1 MSASRA
7 TFSAGRILAVLAGA
21 VVLALL
27 ACELAGWR
35 FLRGPAAR
43 AISNAAGTDVV
54 IEAPFRAHL
63 LWNPGVQA
71 GRLKVAAA
79 SDVDVPHLLDASEVE
94 VRWGWL
100 DVWRWQQGGPL
111 ALRMLGAKHLDA
123 RLVRPDASHAS
134 WLIGPQDAAES
145 RQATARPAF
154 RIDALRVADGVV
166 KVDDALNDLTLE
178 AKLSLGEGAV
188 ANAERGLHVDA
199 DGRWRDQPVKVD
211 LSTDS
216 IMLLLDTSDNGA
228 AQPVALK
235 IDAEL
240 GSTHAR
246 FDGTVASLLDARALD
261 GEAQVSGPSLHVVGE
276 PFGVSMP
283 HTPDFDLKGRV
294 THESGVWQTT
304 FDAARFGDS
313 TLAGTLR
320 FDSSATPPR
329 LDGKVSGKRLT
340 LTDFGPVIGTD
351 TPPPAASDRVLPD
364 RPLDLPTLQAL
375 DVDVQLAIDTFD
387 FGTPTL
393 KPMHELRGEII
404 VDQGV
409 LKVRSLNAQAV
420 GGRFTGDIEIDSTA
434 QPARWH
440 AALRVADFDVGQW
453 LRVGDAEVG
462 SSNGYL
468 DGDLQA
474 AIRVTGYGRSTR
486 NVLGSLEGQADAHLR
501 NGSVSHLVME
511 AIGLDLA
518 QALGVAIGGDDTLAL
533 NCARLQSPIK
543 KGVFDPLV
551 AVLDNRDSTIRVRG
565 RISLADET
573 LALRIEA
580 KPKDV
585 SLLSLRSPVLVG
597 GTLRHPEVGIEG
609 SELAPQLVA
618 AAALAI
624 VAPIVAWVPLI
635 DLGEDEQSDPC
646 KLNAE
651 AGKDESSEGEAGKTE
666 AGSTKKEKNAVRRL
680 PPPSGPDRRYTP

>member
-1 MSASRA
+1 MSASRG
-7 TFSAGRILAVLAGA
+7 TFSAGRILAMLAGA

-27 ACELAGWR
+27 VCELAGWR

-43 AISNAAGTDVV
+43 AISDAVGTEVV

-71 GRLKVAAA
+71 GRLTVAAA
-79 SDVDVPHLLDASEVE
+79 NDVDVPHLLDANEVE

-134 WLIGPQDAAES
+134 WLIGPQGEAES
-145 RQATARPAF
+145 PQTATRPAF

-166 KVDDALNDLTLE
+166 KVDDALNDLTLA
-178 AKLSLGEGAV
+178 AKLSLGEGA
-188 ANAERGLHVDA
+188 ADDAERGLRVNA
-199 DGRWRDQPVKVD
+199 DGRWRDQPVKID
-211 LSTDS
+211 LIADS
-216 IMLLLDTSDNGA
+216 VMLLLGTSDNAA

-235 IDAEL
+235 IDAAL

-246 FDGTVASLLDARALD
+246 FDGTVASLLGARALK
-261 GEAQVSGPSLHVVGE
+261 GEAQASGPSLHMVGE
-276 PFGVSMP
+276 SFGVSMP

-294 THESGVWQTT
+294 THENGVWQTT

-320 FDSSATPPR
+320 FDSTATPPR

-351 TPPPAASDRVLPD
+351 TPPEASDRVLPD
-364 RPLDLPTLQAL
+364 RPLDLPTLQGL
-375 DVDVQLAIDTFD
+375 DADVQLAIDTFD

-404 VDQGV
+404 VDKGV

-420 GGRFTGDIEIDSTA
+420 GGRFTGDIEIDSAA

-440 AALRVADFDVGQW
+440 AALRVAGFDVGQW
-453 LRVGDAEVG
+453 LRVGDGEAG

-468 DGDLQA
+468 DGELHA
-474 AIRVTGYGRSTR
+474 AIQVTGYGRSTQD
-486 NVLGSLEGQADAHLR
+486 VLGSLEGQADARLR
-501 NGSVSHLVME
+501 DGSVSHLVME

-518 QALGVAIGGDDTLAL
+518 QALGVAISGDETLAL
-533 NCARLQSPIK
+533 RCARLQSPID
-543 KGVFDPLV
+543 KGVFDPLT

-573 LALRIEA
+573 LALRVEA

-597 GTLRHPEVGIEG
+597 GTLSKPEIGVEG
-609 SELAPQLVA
+609 SALAPQLLA

-624 VAPIVAWVPLI
+624 VAPVAAWVPLI
-635 DLGEDEQSDPC
+635 DLGEDGQSDPC
-646 KLNAE
+646 KLN
-651 AGKDESSEGEAGKTE
+651 TE
-666 AGSTKKEKNAVRRL
+666 ADASEARNTESESKQSKEGAARQL